1 MTLPTASF
9 AKLQELVRLQRF
21 GEACHV
27 RNRIAELTGVR
38 LVDRG
43 PLRGL
48 EVDRSD
54 ELPEGV
60 SLLADRTLDD
70 AMDRISRRVM
80 RAEFGDNGRPTS
92 REQVGESGVDS
103 GSRDGR
109 DPGGALEPSIEAGNA
124 KSRQRLLAPTGS
136 QRGSLSVAADPTPG
150 QSPYSYPEGRP
161 FDG

>member
-1 MTLPTASF
+1 MNSHSNILII
-9 AKLQELVRLQRF
+9 LNEQMNQGRY
-21 GEACHV
+21 GEACYT

-54 ELPEGV
+54 ELPPGV
-60 SLLADRTLDD
+60 VPLAGRTLGD
-70 AMDRISRRVM
+70 ATDRISRRVM
-80 RAEFGDNGRPTS
+80 LAEFGDNGRP
-92 REQVGESGVDS
+92 VPGESELDS
-103 GSRDGR
+103 ESRDGR
-109 DPGGALEPSIEAGNA
+109 DPEGVLEPSIEAGNA